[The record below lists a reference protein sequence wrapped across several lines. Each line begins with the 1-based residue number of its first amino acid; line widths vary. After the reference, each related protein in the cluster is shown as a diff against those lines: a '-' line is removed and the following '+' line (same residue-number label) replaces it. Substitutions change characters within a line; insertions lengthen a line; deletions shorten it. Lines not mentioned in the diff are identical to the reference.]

1 MDDGSPNERSA
12 GPDRE
17 PSASGRKIFVSYA
30 RADQR
35 YVARLVKVLASIG
48 YSVGY
53 DHTTIRHG
61 ESFPAE
67 IAKALGSSDL
77 VLAVLTDAAI
87 ESEWV
92 GRELAYAQDLAV
104 PIFFVERRRNTE
116 LSDEFRLRF
125 GTVQR
130 LALPDPG
137 HPNAERALTDALA
150 GESAPPVPRRRWP
163 YLALAV
169 PVVAVGIVVWLV
181 VSRPTERWSMQ
192 NIEFVVDASGS
203 AQDTIEGESG
213 PITKATA
220 IEEALAEKVD
230 RKLGASMALRTFG
243 SGGAGECDGTQL
255 DVGFERDNGDRIVD
269 AVVGVDG
276 GGPANLFQAVALAL
290 QDLQV
295 PIDDL
300 PSPLATRKVIIFLA
314 AETTC
319 DDGGEPLRREI
330 EELATDGVDLELRV
344 VALDLGAAAGDIEGI
359 FSDVCDV
366 SCAVQFA
373 NVSTTQQLDQVV
385 TELLEVEPLIE
396 LAEAISD
403 SNQQASD
410 ASRAAVAAVNDLD
423 PDGFE
428 NNVTE
433 AERALDESAP
443 AFDGAL
449 DRIAAENDDGQ
460 YDALVEQAR
469 LAREAFRDWIEVLA
483 GLDDVVSDRADD
495 PDDADT
501 LDRWNEEVD
510 QANEA
515 VSESNRLQREFFD
528 GVDTLI
534 EEMRAR

>member
-1 MDDGSPNERSA
+1 
-12 GPDRE
+12 
-17 PSASGRKIFVSYA
+17 
-30 RADQR
+30 
-35 YVARLVKVLASIG
+35 
-48 YSVGY
+48 
-53 DHTTIRHG
+53 
-61 ESFPAE
+61 
-67 IAKALGSSDL
+67 
-77 VLAVLTDAAI
+77 
-87 ESEWV
+87 
-92 GRELAYAQDLAV
+92 
-104 PIFFVERRRNTE
+104 
-116 LSDEFRLRF
+116 
-125 GTVQR
+125 
-130 LALPDPG
+130 
-137 HPNAERALTDALA
+137 
-150 GESAPPVPRRRWP
+150 
-163 YLALAV
+163 
-169 PVVAVGIVVWLV
+169 
-181 VSRPTERWSMQ
+181 
-192 NIEFVVDASGS
+192 
-203 AQDTIEGESG
+203 
-213 PITKATA
+213 
-220 IEEALAEKVD
+220 
-230 RKLGASMALRTFG
+230 
-243 SGGAGECDGTQL
+243 
-255 DVGFERDNGDRIVD
+255 
-269 AVVGVDG
+269 
-276 GGPANLFQAVALAL
+276 
-290 QDLQV
+290 
-295 PIDDL
+295 
-300 PSPLATRKVIIFLA
+300 
-314 AETTC
+314 
-319 DDGGEPLRREI
+319 
-330 EELATDGVDLELRV
+330 
-344 VALDLGAAAGDIEGI
+344 LGAAAGDIEGI